1 MSPGSDRER
10 LLRVFHQQEVD
21 RVPVSPFVH
30 VNYVK
35 EFFES
40 HNVDWVAR
48 TPEVYRHFGF
58 DLIHR
63 NCSIAYNPFSLES
76 RDWKLEI
83 TREADGRDET
93 TTTAIH
99 TPRGELRCREALRWV
114 YEFDAE
120 VSPVEFPV
128 KSESDFEL
136 FRLFQPDLEE
146 VDVSDIER
154 AKEAVGNQGIV
165 APWIQGAFNLV
176 AIYYRKLDDLLV
188 DALLKP
194 QFYRSMMEFF
204 VGRYKKFIQ
213 KLIDAGVDVLSYGA
227 NVANG
232 KLLGAEFYREH
243 IWPYEK
249 DLISFIQEQGVAVL
263 FHNCGYARNLIP
275 LYSTLGLKA
284 YESLTPPP
292 YGDTQLGAAVET
304 FGLNTTLVG
313 GIDQLDLLRKG
324 SVQEIDSTI
333 KSVLD
338 TVRGRSH
345 FILGTTDY
353 FNENTP
359 KDKIQ
364 ALADS
369 GRRYG
374 KL

>member
-1 MSPGSDRER
+1 MSTFTDRER
-10 LLRVFHQQEVD
+10 LIRVFQQQEVD
-21 RVPVSPFVH
+21 RIPVSPFIH

-35 EFFES
+35 EFFAT
-40 HNVDWVAR
+40 HDVDWVVR

-63 NCSIAYNPFSLES
+63 NCSIAYDPFGLES
-76 RDWKLEI
+76 GDWR
-83 TREADGRDET
+83 REVSHQADGRDDT
-93 TTTAIH
+93 TTTVIH
-99 TPRGELRCREALRWV
+99 TPRGALRCRDALRWV

-128 KSESDFEL
+128 KGEADFEL
-136 FRLFQPDLEE
+136 FRSYQPEIE
-146 VDVSDIER
+146 QVDRSDIER
-154 AKEAVGNQGIV
+154 AKEAVGDAGVV

-176 AIYYRKLDDLLV
+176 SIYYRKLDDLLV

-194 QFYRSMMEFF
+194 QFYRSMMEYF
-204 VGRYKKFIQ
+204 VGRYKGFIQ
-213 KLIDAGVDVLSYGA
+213 QLIDAGVDVLSYGA

-232 KLLGAEFYREH
+232 KLIGADFYREH

-249 DLISFIQEQGVAVL
+249 ELVDFIQEQEVAVL
-263 FHNCGYARNLIP
+263 FHNCGYARDLLP
-275 LYSTLGLKA
+275 LYATLGLRA
-284 YESLTPPP
+284 YESLTPSP
-292 YGDTQLGAAVET
+292 YGDTVLANAVQT
-304 FGLNTTLVG
+304 FGLDTTLAG

-324 SVQEIDSTI
+324 STQEIDDTV
-333 KSVLD
+333 KSILAA
-338 TVRGRSH
+338 VRGRSH

-359 KDKIQ
+359 IDKIQ

-369 GRRYG
+369 GRKYG

>member
-1 MSPGSDRER
+1 MSNVTDRER
-10 LLRVFHQQEVD
+10 LIRVFHQQEVD
-21 RVPVSPFVH
+21 RIPVSPFIH

-35 EFFES
+35 EFFGTHE
-40 HNVDWVAR
+40 VDWVAR

-63 NCSIAYNPFSLES
+63 NCSILYDPFG
-76 RDWKLEI
+76 RDSKDWWREV
-83 TREADGRDET
+83 THEADGRDDT
-93 TTTAIH
+93 TTTVIH
-99 TPRGELRCREALRWV
+99 TPRGELRCRDALRWV

-128 KSESDFEL
+128 KDEADFEL
-136 FRLFQPDLEE
+136 FKSFQPGIEE
-146 VDVSDIER
+146 VDLSDIER
-154 AKEAVGNQGIV
+154 AREAVGDAGVV

-188 DALLKP
+188 DALINP
-194 QFYRSMMEFF
+194 QFYRSMMEYF
-204 VGRYKKFIQ
+204 VGRYRGFIQ
-213 KLIDAGVDVLSYGA
+213 QLIDAGVDVLSYGA

-232 KLLGAEFYREH
+232 KLIGIDFYREH

-249 DLISFIQEQGVAVL
+249 DLVDFIQEQGVAVL
-263 FHNCGYARNLIP
+263 FHNCGYARDLLP
-275 LYSTLGLKA
+275 LYATLGLRA
-284 YESLTPPP
+284 YESLTPSP
-292 YGDTQLGAAVET
+292 YGDTVLETAVEI
-304 FGLNTTLVG
+304 FGMNTTLAG

-324 SVQEIDSTI
+324 SIREIDEAVKNTM
-333 KSVLD
+333 D

-359 KDKIQ
+359 EDKIQ
-364 ALADS
+364 ALSDC
-369 GRRYG
+369 GRKYG

>member
-1 MSPGSDRER
+1 MNPASDRER

-21 RVPVSPFVH
+21 RVPVSPFIH

-35 EFFES
+35 EFFET
-40 HNVDWVAR
+40 HDVDWVVR
-48 TPEVYRHFGF
+48 TPEVYRYFGF

-63 NCSIAYNPFSLES
+63 NCSIAYDPFGLES
-76 RDWKLEI
+76 KEW
-83 TREADGRDET
+83 TREVTHQADGRDDT
-93 TTTAIH
+93 TTTVIH
-99 TPRGELRCREALRWV
+99 TPRGELRCRDALRWV

-120 VSPVEFPV
+120 VSPIEFAV
-128 KSESDFEL
+128 KSESDLEL
-136 FRLFQPDLEE
+136 FRLFQPQIEE
-146 VDVSDIER
+146 VDVSDILR
-154 AKEAVGNQGIV
+154 AKEAVGDSGVI

-176 AIYYRKLDDLLV
+176 AFYYRKLDDLLV
-188 DALLKP
+188 DAMLKP
-194 QFYRSMMEFF
+194 QFYRSMMEYF
-204 VGRYKKFIQ
+204 VGRYKGFIQ
-213 KLIDAGVDVLSYGA
+213 QLVDAGVDVLSYGA

-232 KLLGAEFYREH
+232 KLIGAEFYKQQ

-275 LYSTLGLKA
+275 LYSTLGLRA
-284 YESLTPPP
+284 YESLTPSP
-292 YGDTQLGAAVET
+292 YGDTVLESAVET
-304 FGLNTTLVG
+304 FGFNTTLVG

-324 SVQEIDSTI
+324 SIEEIDDTV
-333 KSVLD
+333 KTVLD

-359 KDKIQ
+359 KNKIR